1 MAGAHASEVAGA
13 PATTSWGHAAL
24 AAAAMVAISFLVFV
38 LIPNTLLGYL
48 TTRMTP
54 TGRDLVVATWWAV
67 GFVAACVL
75 FVRLQPRRRT

>member
-1 MAGAHASEVAGA
+1 MERARSPEEAGA
-13 PATTSWGHAAL
+13 PARTSWGHAAL
-24 AAAAMVAISFLVFV
+24 AAAAMVAISFVVFV

-67 GFVAACVL
+67 GFVGACIA